1 MEPRNK
7 DNSFITLNS
16 IKKSKGK
23 KILVNGEINFKSKYD
38 YMKRKLHVLSQEQLI
53 DIALNDRSWQIR
65 RLALKHIKN
74 RDVVFKIAYN
84 DKSPRIRE
92 YFLNS
97 FNKAAL
103 KHLALTDPSVEVR
116 KGSIKYIKDIDLLEN
131 LALNDSSFDVRMKAC
146 DKLKDDEFFKK
157 LIQSESYRY
166 DKVKIIKKIDDEKI
180 LFDFYSIADSYMLK
194 EAIIEGLS
202 NQEYIFDLYVME
214 NLSFFKELL
223 ISRFDGS
230 DEDILLKAFNLEKDL
245 KLKKLIL
252 NKFKRKELYYE
263 KIFLNDLANQF
274 SDITVEYIKNQEILL
289 DVIYGDYD
297 DETKLKAVC
306 NLNQENLF
314 KICNDLN
321 LDEFLRFKAVS
332 NIEKENYLIDIC
344 EKSPNVCLIITAL
357 SGIKNQE
364 FISDFGLNHDNWKVR
379 SLAIAK
385 TDDKDSLAE
394 IAFNDTCWFARK
406 MAVKKVNDDGK
417 LVEILKNEKNRQVQK
432 AIINSIESPEIL
444 LDFFKS
450 GYIDLFDIKSIER
463 FADNED
469 ILTPVALNHRLE
481 SHRKKAVTLIESEET
496 LKYIALNDESFDVQS
511 MALLEYNSQYRQ
523 SKGKYRFNP
532 TFRFIDEDVFYKYLM
547 NNKDNNSNFF
557 QSIAKESI
565 NHIKNPSYLMDMA
578 LNSVN
583 PAMFYSAVNS
593 NYFDKNNIDE
603 EKFFY
608 FITDYDGE
616 YPDMLNE
623 AVKFISDENYLFQIV
638 NSSHLEL
645 SVKNLAVD
653 AIDNQDML
661 EEIVLNHSDAFVR
674 NQAIKNIKDKNLIKY
689 LALNDPSHI
698 VRKSALLWNQYDL
711 SSYSGARY
719 EMVGDSKIIISA
731 EEILEEILLK
741 SDDARIRQLALNGI
755 SDEERLSRIALSS
768 RDVEVRNKATQSIK
782 RQDVLMNI
790 ALGDPSRIVKTSAID
805 SIDEANLVKIVKDLK
820 DWHVRDYALKQINDK
835 PSVIDFAFNDS
846 NWHVRH
852 TAVLK
857 IFDENILKDIAL
869 SDTNINVRK
878 LAIERITDREILNE
892 IIKKTTHCTTP
903 GIVKSKL
910 GV

>member
-38 YMKRKLHVLSQEQLI
+38 YMKGKLHVLSQEQLI

-74 RDVVFKIAYN
+74 RDVVFKISYN

-230 DEDILLKAFNLEKDL
+230 DDEILLKAFNLETDL

-289 DVIYGDYD
+289 GVIYGDYD
-297 DETKLKAVC
+297 YETRLKAVY
-306 NLNQENLF
+306 NLNQENSF
-314 KICNDLN
+314 KLSDDLS
-321 LDEFLRFKAVS
+321 LDEFLRFEAISK
-332 NIEKENYLIDIC
+332 IEKETYLIDIC

-417 LVEILKNEKNRQVQK
+417 LVEILKNEKNRNVQK

-463 FADNED
+463 
-469 ILTPVALNHRLE
+469 
-481 SHRKKAVTLIESEET
+481 
-496 LKYIALNDESFDVQS
+496 
-511 MALLEYNSQYRQ
+511 
-523 SKGKYRFNP
+523 
-532 TFRFIDEDVFYKYLM
+532 
-547 NNKDNNSNFF
+547 
-557 QSIAKESI
+557 
-565 NHIKNPSYLMDMA
+565 
-578 LNSVN
+578 
-583 PAMFYSAVNS
+583 
-593 NYFDKNNIDE
+593 
-603 EKFFY
+603 
-608 FITDYDGE
+608 
-616 YPDMLNE
+616 
-623 AVKFISDENYLFQIV
+623 
-638 NSSHLEL
+638 
-645 SVKNLAVD
+645 
-653 AIDNQDML
+653 
-661 EEIVLNHSDAFVR
+661 
-674 NQAIKNIKDKNLIKY
+674 
-689 LALNDPSHI
+689 
-698 VRKSALLWNQYDL
+698 
-711 SSYSGARY
+711 
-719 EMVGDSKIIISA
+719 
-731 EEILEEILLK
+731 
-741 SDDARIRQLALNGI
+741 
-755 SDEERLSRIALSS
+755 
-768 RDVEVRNKATQSIK
+768 
-782 RQDVLMNI
+782 
-790 ALGDPSRIVKTSAID
+790 
-805 SIDEANLVKIVKDLK
+805 
-820 DWHVRDYALKQINDK
+820 
-835 PSVIDFAFNDS
+835 
-846 NWHVRH
+846 
-852 TAVLK
+852 
-857 IFDENILKDIAL
+857 
-869 SDTNINVRK
+869 
-878 LAIERITDREILNE
+878 
-892 IIKKTTHCTTP
+892 
-903 GIVKSKL
+903 
-910 GV
+910 